1 MGKDTNDLDT
11 RQEDKERRED
21 REDESEEDKMTA
33 LDSMEA
39 IEKLVEEWQ
48 DGSLN
53 AEEALEQINI
63 LIE

>member
-11 RQEDKERRED
+11 RQEDKERREG
-21 REDESEEDKMTA
+21 REDEPEEDKMTA

>member
-11 RQEDKERRED
+11 RQEDKERREG
-21 REDESEEDKMTA
+21 REDEPEDKMTA
-33 LDSMEA
+33 LDFMEA
-39 IEKLVEEWQ
+39 IEELVEEWQ
-48 DGSLN
+48 EGSLN